1 MMRPRTKSAI
11 SAGTR
16 KIDKQRRRGHGEGL
30 GVGERLEQPALLR
43 FQGEDGQERHGDDEK
58 AEEERGTHL
67 DRGFD
72 HDLGPRLA
80 GRRPLEPLMRVLDH
94 DDGGIHHRADGDGD
108 AAEAHDVGAEPQGP
122 HADIGDENAER
133 QRDDGDER
141 AARMQQEDD
150 ADERDNQALLDQRAL
165 QRVDGAVDESRTIV
179 DRLDAHAFGQA
190 RRDLG
195 DTPFHVVDDRE
206 RVLAGALKG
215 DAADNLALAVHFGD
229 AAALVGG
236 ELDARH
242 VLEQHRNA
250 ALVLDDDLLE
260 VGQVLDIA
268 AAAHGELCLRHFE
281 GAAADIHVAFL
292 DDLANARE
300 RNAERLKP
308 ARVDDHAILLDE
320 AADARDL
327 GHARRVR
334 EPEAEIPILD
344 GAQLGEAS
352 LRAPHHIL
360 IDPANPGGVG
370 PKAWG
375 HALRQP
381 ARGGT
386 QIFEHAR
393 PRPIDI
399 GSFLENHIDK
409 RDAEIREAAHD
420 ARLGH
425 GQHRRRE
432 RIGDLILDDLRRLP
446 RKLGVNDD
454 LRVGEVGNGVERHA
468 VNRID
473 AEHGHEQRGEPDEKD
488 IAGGPADDRGDH
500 FGSPWLKA

>member
-1 MMRPRTKSAI
+1 
-11 SAGTR
+11 
-16 KIDKQRRRGHGEGL
+16 
-30 GVGERLEQPALLR
+30 
-43 FQGEDGQERHGDDEK
+43 
-58 AEEERGTHL
+58 
-67 DRGFD
+67 
-72 HDLGPRLA
+72 
-80 GRRPLEPLMRVLDH
+80 
-94 DDGGIHHRADGDGD
+94 
-108 AAEAHDVGAEPQGP
+108 
-122 HADIGDENAER
+122 
-133 QRDDGDER
+133 
-141 AARMQQEDD
+141 MQQEDD

-165 QRVDGAVDESRTIV
+165 QRVDGAVDESRTVV
-179 DRLDAHAFGQA
+179 DRLDADAFGQA

-195 DTPFHVVDDRE
+195 DTPFDVVDDRE

-215 DAADNLALAVHFGD
+215 DAADNLALPVHFGD

-281 GAAADIHVAFL
+281 GAAANIHVACL

-300 RNAERLKP
+300 RNAERLEP

-320 AADARDL
+320 TADARDL

-334 EPEAEIPILD
+334 EAEAEVPILD
-344 GAQLGEAS
+344 GAQFGQAS

-360 IDPANPGGVG
+360 IDPPYPAGVG
-370 PKAWG
+370 SKARG

-381 ARGGT
+381 TRGRT

-393 PRPIDI
+393 SRPVNV
-399 GSFLENHIDK
+399 GSFLENHIDE
-409 RDAEIREAAHD
+409 RDAEVGEAAHH

-425 GQHRRRE
+425 GQHCRRE
-432 RIGDLILDDLRRLP
+432 RIGDLVLDDLRRLP
-446 RKLGVNDD
+446 RKLGVDDD

-473 AEHGHEQRGEPDEKD
+473 AEHGHE
-488 IAGGPADDRGDH
+488 
-500 FGSPWLKA
+500 